1 MENSP
6 VTITLTVAQ
15 WSAILSVLSAAPF
28 NLVQQINEAINAL
41 QAQAGPQVQAAQEA
55 NAPAADVDGGEVSE

>member
-6 VTITLTVAQ
+6 VTITLTVGQ

-28 NLVQQINEAINAL
+28 NLVNQINEAINAL
-41 QAQAGPQVQAAQEA
+41 QSQAGPQVQAAQEA
-55 NAPAADVDGGEVSE
+55 NAPVAEADGGEVSE